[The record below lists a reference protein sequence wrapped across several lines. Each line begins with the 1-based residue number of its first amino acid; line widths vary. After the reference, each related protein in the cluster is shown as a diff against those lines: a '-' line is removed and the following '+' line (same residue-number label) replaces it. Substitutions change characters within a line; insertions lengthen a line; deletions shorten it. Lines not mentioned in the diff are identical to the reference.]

1 MILATAGFV
10 VAAFFALPLLSDL
23 IALARIAT
31 GRGRKPR
38 LVNGGSARIL
48 YLVPAHNEEL
58 LIAETIRSVRGLHYP
73 AARSG
78 LIVIADNCQ
87 DATAARVRELGAE
100 CLERNDLSTTGKPAA
115 LAWAF
120 DRIDLTLWDAVVV
133 LDADTVV
140 DPGHARALSTVENL
154 RDKVAAGFD
163 DVRNRGDSALTRMA
177 AVFAQARFRSA
188 YRLKQLAG
196 LNIPLSNGLCIGT
209 GVLLRHRYR
218 ATSLSE
224 DLELYADLTAQGV
237 VIELAAGAHTYA
249 QETKQLDQSSSQR
262 ARWFAGRLQVV
273 RRIGPALL
281 SSRTIST
288 HQKLDTLVE
297 LSIPGPAV
305 QGALCAALALALLY
319 IDVTGGALA
328 AGLLLATLVR
338 PATYA
343 AIGIWLDPEP
353 GRAIA
358 AFSYL
363 PVYAIWRCAVM
374 LKSASLLRGGGWI
387 RTARHTPS

>member
-1 MILATAGFV
+1 MILVVAGFV
-10 VAAFFALPLLSDL
+10 VAAFFALPLASDL
-23 IALARIAT
+23 VALARIAI
-31 GRGRKPR
+31 GRARKPKT
-38 LVNGGSARIL
+38 VPGGTARIL

-58 LIAETIRSVRGLHYP
+58 LIAGTIRSVRELHYP

-78 LIVIADNCQ
+78 LIVIADNCS
-87 DATAARVRELGAE
+87 DATATRVRELGAE
-100 CLERNDLSTTGKPAA
+100 CLERNDTSVLGKPAA

-120 DRIDLTLWDAVVV
+120 ERIDLHAWDAVVV

-140 DPGHARALSTVENL
+140 DPGHARALSTIDGL

-163 DVRNRGDSALTRMA
+163 DVRNRGDSSLTRMA

-196 LNIPLSNGLCIGT
+196 LNVPLSNGLCIGT
-209 GVLLRHRYR
+209 GVLLRHSYR

-224 DLELYADLTAQGV
+224 DLELYADLTAEGV

-273 RRIGPALL
+273 RRIGPELL
-281 SSRTIST
+281 QSRLISA
-288 HQKLDTLVE
+288 HQKFDTMVE
-297 LSIPGPAV
+297 LAVPGPAV
-305 QGALCAALALALLY
+305 QGGICAVLALTLLY
-319 IDVTGGALA
+319 IDVTGGILA
-328 AGLLLATLVR
+328 ASLLLATLVR
-338 PATYA
+338 PVTYA

-358 AFSYL
+358 AFSFL
-363 PVYAIWRCAVM
+363 PVYAVWRCAVM

-387 RTARHTPS
+387 RTARHTP